1 MYNFKT
7 KSLGKYDVV
16 VCGGGIAGIGAALSA
31 ARNGAS
37 TIIIESYGAL
47 GGTATV
53 GLMGGIMD
61 AKSKG
66 GMIKEL
72 MMFLHERELIMTHN
86 GPRFDENGKKIPG
99 KMYDIEYAKYFFEKV
114 LKDAGV
120 KILYNSTVCGVD
132 HTNGHINKIMITTY
146 CGNYE
151 LEGNVYIDATGNGN
165 LSELCDLK
173 WECGN
178 PPNPAS
184 FGVTL
189 SGLDPNFYGTDTEED
204 KAKYGKLLTD
214 NNIHTSN
221 EHVCLRI
228 LPSLKEWCFGYN
240 FEYNVFPDDIERF
253 SEAIIHGRQEGFEAV
268 ETLRNVEGYENVH
281 INKSVE
287 YLGVREGRRVFGHYR
302 LTNDDIIAGKKF
314 EDGICPVES
323 TVDVHKLHENDTH
336 ELQRGVK
343 TQPYEIPYRCLVPLG
358 SDNLL
363 LAGRMISGDFYPF
376 ASYRMIANMGTVGEA
391 AGYAAAKCAEKGI
404 TPAAVD
410 GKEVKAYMKALGHNL

>member
-1 MYNFKT
+1 MYNFKVRE
-7 KSLGKYDVV
+7 LGKFDVV
-16 VCGGGIAGIGAALSA
+16 VCGGGIAGVGAALSA

-37 TIIIESYGAL
+37 TVIIESYGAL

-53 GLMGGIMD
+53 GRMGGLMD

-72 MMFLHERELIMTHN
+72 MMFLNERGLIMAHR
-86 GPRFDENGKKIPG
+86 GERIDKDGKKVPG
-99 KMYDIEYAKYFFEKV
+99 KMYDIEYAKYYFEKV
-114 LKDAGV
+114 LKEAGV

-132 HTNGHINKIMITTY
+132 HTDGHINKIMITTY

-151 LEGNVYIDATGNGN
+151 ISGDNYIDATGNGN

-184 FGVTL
+184 FGMTL
-189 SGLDPNFYGTDTEED
+189 GGLDPNYYGTDSVED
-204 KAKYGKLLTD
+204 KEACGKLFAQS
-214 NNIHTSN
+214 NINTSN
-221 EHVCLRI
+221 GHICLKM
-228 LPSLKEWCFGYN
+228 LPNMKEWCFGYN

-253 SEAIIHGRQEGFEAV
+253 SEAIIHGRQEGFKAI
-268 ETLRNVEGYENVH
+268 ETLNKVDGYENVH

-287 YLGVREGRRVFGHYR
+287 YLGVREGRRFFGLYR
-302 LTNDDIIAGKKF
+302 LTNEDIIAGKKF
-314 EDGICPVES
+314 EDGICPVE
-323 TVDVHKLHENDTH
+323 TAVDVHKLHENDTY
-336 ELQRGVK
+336 ECQRGIK
-343 TQPYEIPYRCLVPLG
+343 AQPYEIPYRCLVPLG

-376 ASYRMIANMGTVGEA
+376 ASYRMIGNMGTVGEA
-391 AGYAAAKCAEKGI
+391 AGYAAAKCSKEGIAPAE
-404 TPAAVD
+404 VD
-410 GKEVKAYMKALGHNL
+410 GREVKEYMKSLGHKL